1 MSAPGSGDI
10 DRQDVERLLNL
21 IATDPA
27 VRRDLLVTPALTLQ
41 TLGLG
46 RASGL
51 AAAERQC
58 DYTCIVSGTC
68 SKSCQVTCD
77 VTGKR
82 VGRPEGLERLEGLE
96 AP

>member
-1 MSAPGSGDI
+1 MSDV
-10 DRQDVERLLNL
+10 DRQDVERLLDL

-27 VRRDLLVTPALTLQ
+27 VRRDLLVTPGLTLK

-46 RASGL
+46 RVSGL
-51 AAAERQC
+51 GVAERQC

-82 VGRPEGLERLEGLE
+82 VGRPEGLEAIDGLQS
-96 AP
+96 P